1 MDARGSP
8 VVAEPAPQGAYDP
21 TSSVCMGSSTILLG
35 VDISGSTA
43 IASGP
48 LTASFETRADHP
60 FPGADKARWY
70 NATEAV
76 VRVCKQYLLVG
87 LLCLCNLPGQ
97 ATNDLSREIVWRL
110 ALGSPDLLNSSMIHA
125 CF

>member
-1 MDARGSP
+1 MEARGSS
-8 VVAEPAPQGAYDP
+8 VLTAPAPQGAYDP
-21 TSSVCMGSSTILLG
+21 MSSVCVDSNTILPG
-35 VDISGSTA
+35 VGTSGSTA

-48 LTASFETRADHP
+48 LTTSFETRADHP
-60 FPGADKARWY
+60 FPGADKAKWY
-70 NATEAV
+70 NATKVV
-76 VRVCKQYLLVG
+76 VRVCKQYLLVE

-110 ALGSPDLLNSSMIHA
+110 AMGSPDLLTSSMIHA